1 MDMLFFS
8 VILVLVQAVVASNQ
22 ISLSRFQSECYG
34 IQIPYPFGIENSSTG
49 ATYFLEESFELT
61 CNSTI
66 SNLIWDNKSVIAI
79 NVSQGQIDILIS
91 AIQICYD
98 SRLGNPVGL
107 TPPFEITN
115 SLFFIISNKDI
126 KYIVVGYSTFSYLT
140 IYSNT
145 SGSIVVC
152 VTQCHNI
159 MSMDE
164 GHCSGNGC
172 CMVDIPTGMT
182 MVTIQVAT
190 YLYCSYSFVVKNG
203 YYSFSKDH
211 LENLPYQILP
221 VVFDW
226 SVGNKTCKES
236 LSRGTNACKGNST
249 CVEAESGYGYRC
261 QCNQG
266 FEGNPYLHACTDIN
280 ECDRHIHICLSRDN
294 CLNSIGSY
302 SCFCPNGQLGNG
314 SVIGGCHEKIHRNML
329 PKIVTEESSRTTK
342 IFTAEQLK
350 KATNNY
356 DDNLVVGRGGFG
368 TVYKEL
374 LENDKDVAIKKSKTV
389 NPKQVEQFINEVIIL
404 SQINRR
410 NIVKL
415 LGCCLE
421 TEVPLLV
428 YEFVSNGIVFDFIRN
443 ENKRNNFNW
452 KNRLKV
458 AAEAAGALSY
468 LHSAASI
475 PIVHRDV
482 KSANIFLDAKVSD
495 FGTSRFIPLDQ
506 VALATMVQGTFGY
519 LDPEFMQTSQ
529 LTEKNDVYSF
539 GVVLAELLTGQKAL
553 SFERPEGKENLAIY
567 FPCLKENRLF
577 EALQVGILNEDNKQQ
592 IVEVANV
599 TAKCLKLKGEE
610 RPYMKEVA
618 GELEG
623 IIMH

>member
-1 MDMLFFS
+1 
-8 VILVLVQAVVASNQ
+8 
-22 ISLSRFQSECYG
+22 
-34 IQIPYPFGIENSSTG
+34 
-49 ATYFLEESFELT
+49 
-61 CNSTI
+61 
-66 SNLIWDNKSVIAI
+66 
-79 NVSQGQIDILIS
+79 
-91 AIQICYD
+91 
-98 SRLGNPVGL
+98 
-107 TPPFEITN
+107 
-115 SLFFIISNKDI
+115 
-126 KYIVVGYSTFSYLT
+126 
-140 IYSNT
+140 
-145 SGSIVVC
+145 
-152 VTQCHNI
+152 
-159 MSMDE
+159 
-164 GHCSGNGC
+164 
-172 CMVDIPTGMT
+172 
-182 MVTIQVAT
+182 MVTGVNAT
-190 YLYCSYSFVVKNG
+190 KVL
-203 YYSFSKDH
+203 
-211 LENLPYQILP
+211 
-221 VVFDW
+221 
-226 SVGNKTCKES
+226 KE
-236 LSRGTNACKGNST
+236 
-249 CVEAESGYGYRC
+249 
-261 QCNQG
+261 
-266 FEGNPYLHACTDIN
+266 
-280 ECDRHIHICLSRDN
+280 IHT
-294 CLNSIGSY
+294 
-302 SCFCPNGQLGNG
+302 F
-314 SVIGGCHEKIHRNML
+314 ML
-329 PKIVTEESSRTTK
+329 
-342 IFTAEQLK
+342 AQLK

-389 NPKQVEQFINEVIIL
+389 NPKQVEQFINE
-404 SQINRR
+404 
-410 NIVKL
+410 
-415 LGCCLE
+415 
-421 TEVPLLV
+421 
-428 YEFVSNGIVFDFIRN
+428 
-443 ENKRNNFNW
+443 RNNFNW